1 MIYDTI
7 LNCIIR
13 IYQYNIR
20 IYVYIRIYTYIY
32 VYCIYKY
39 VNIRIYHTNIC
50 MSRPGSVVS
59 YLPVSVM
66 ICSLFAQSARASDYG
81 WEPWLLGGRVDDT
94 GSREIGINL
103 QGR

>member
-1 MIYDTI
+1 MIYKSENRRKDK
-7 LNCIIR
+7 L
-13 IYQYNIR
+13 
-20 IYVYIRIYTYIY
+20 YTKYTDL
-32 VYCIYKY
+32 CHNSPLETLCYKS
-39 VNIRIYHTNIC
+39 VF
-50 MSRPGSVVS
+50 SRPGSVVS

-81 WEPWLLGGRVDDT
+81 WEPWLLGGRVDGT